1 MSELRDQDRDDR
13 MGPGT
18 YLTPEEAKEFH
29 KIFMTSFIIFTI
41 VAIIAHVLAWNWRPW
56 LPGPNGYAMV
66 EHGVNVASAAART
79 LVG

>member
-1 MSELRDQDRDDR
+1 MSDNHDK

-29 KIFMTSFIIFTI
+29 KIFITSFILFTI

-56 LPGPNGYAMV
+56 LPGANGYAMLTDGM
-66 EHGVNVASAAART
+66 HYAQAAITT
-79 LVG
+79 LVA